1 MADYVELTDDN
12 FEQEVIKS
20 DKPVMIDIWAP
31 WCAPC
36 RFVSPIIE
44 QIAVEYKDKIKVG
57 KLNVDEHKVW
67 ASKFGVEAIPTLFIF
82 KDGKL
87 VQRFVGAAPKQ
98 EIENLIKP
106 YIGED

>member
-1 MADYVELTDDN
+1 MADYIELTDDN
-12 FEQEVIKS
+12 FEVEVIKS
-20 DKPVMIDIWAP
+20 DKPVLIDLWAP

-36 RFVSPIIE
+36 RFVSPIVE
-44 QIAVEYKDKIKVG
+44 QIATEYKDKLKVG

-67 ASKFGVEAIPTLFIF
+67 ASKYGVEAIPTLFIF
-82 KDGKL
+82 KDGNL

-106 YIGED
+106 YLEEG